1 MSEHKLFLWTRK
13 AKLFHVHIEDLFG
26 PAKEISDF
34 LILVI
39 EGLTH
44 AHVL

>member
-1 MSEHKLFLWTRK
+1 MSEHKLFLRSLK
-13 AKLFHVHIEDLFG
+13 AKLLHVHIEDLFG
-26 PAKEISDF
+26 PTEEIPDF
-34 LILVI
+34 LIFVI

>member
-1 MSEHKLFLWTRK
+1 MSEHKLFLWTLK
-13 AKLFHVHIEDLFG
+13 AKLLHVHIEDLFG
-26 PAKEISDF
+26 PAEEIPDF